1 MPSHIRFLDPHE
13 PLFPH
18 EIRVILR
25 TMGHVEHGL
34 AVRDN
39 QFICDIFLFASH
51 FFGVD
56 FTRISLALNMLGVD
70 EEKYEASGGYQILT
84 GYEPITQLVE
94 PLEKAG
100 HILEIL
106 IRDPSPIESQ
116 QHKQKDR
123 KTEEKE
129 TA

>member
-1 MPSHIRFLDPHE
+1 MTSSIRFLDPKG

-25 TMGHVEHGL
+25 TMAFVEHGI

-56 FTRISLALNMLGVD
+56 FTRISLALDMR
-70 EEKYEASGGYQILT
+70 EEEETKEKYAVSGGYQVLT
-84 GYEPITQLVE
+84 GYEPITQIVE

-106 IRDPSPIESQ
+106 IRDPSPLE
-116 QHKQKDR
+116 
-123 KTEEKE
+123 
-129 TA
+129 

>member
-1 MPSHIRFLDPHE
+1 MTSSIRFLDPTE

-25 TMGHVEHGL
+25 TMAFVEHGI

-56 FTRISLALNMLGVD
+56 FTRISLALDMRGID
-70 EEKYEASGGYQILT
+70 EEKYAVSGGYQVLT
-84 GYEPITQLVE
+84 GYEPITQIVE

-106 IRDPSPIESQ
+106 I
-116 QHKQKDR
+116 KD
-123 KTEEKE
+123 
-129 TA
+129 A

>member
-1 MPSHIRFLDPHE
+1 MTSSIRFLDPKG
-13 PLFPH
+13 PLSNH

-25 TMGHVEHGL
+25 TMAFVEHGI
-34 AVRDN
+34 AVRDD

-56 FTRISLALNMLGVD
+56 FTRISLALDMRGVD
-70 EEKYEASGGYQILT
+70 EEKYAVSGGYQILT
-84 GYEPITQLVE
+84 GYERITQIVE

-106 IRDPSPIESQ
+106 I
-116 QHKQKDR
+116 KD
-123 KTEEKE
+123 
-129 TA
+129 A

>member
-1 MPSHIRFLDPHE
+1 MTSSIRFLDPTE

-25 TMGHVEHGL
+25 TMAFVDHGI
-34 AVRDN
+34 AVRED

-56 FTRISLALNMLGVD
+56 FTRISLALDMRGVD
-70 EEKYEASGGYQILT
+70 EEKYAASGGYQILT
-84 GYEPITQLVE
+84 GYERITQIME

-106 IRDPSPIESQ
+106 IRDPSPIE
-116 QHKQKDR
+116 
-123 KTEEKE
+123 
-129 TA
+129 

>member
-1 MPSHIRFLDPHE
+1 MTSIRFLDPTE

-25 TMGHVEHGL
+25 TMGHVEHGI
-34 AVRDN
+34 AVRDD

-56 FTRISLALNMLGVD
+56 FTRISLALDMRSD
-70 EEKYEASGGYQILT
+70 EEKYAVSGGYQILT
-84 GYEPITQLVE
+84 GYERITQIME

-106 IRDPSPIESQ
+106 IKDGDILSPYPSPIE
-116 QHKQKDR
+116 
-123 KTEEKE
+123 
-129 TA
+129 

>member
-1 MPSHIRFLDPHE
+1 MTSSIRFLDPTE

-25 TMGHVEHGL
+25 TMAFVDYGI
-34 AVRDN
+34 AVRED

-56 FTRISLALNMLGVD
+56 FTRISLALDMLDAD
-70 EEKYEASGGYQILT
+70 EETYEASGGYQILT

-94 PLEKAG
+94 PLKKAG

-106 IRDPSPIESQ
+106 I
-116 QHKQKDR
+116 KD
-123 KTEEKE
+123 
-129 TA
+129 A